1 MRTFHIGIDCGVK
14 YIGISLFEDV
24 SLTVKDLLKCEFIK
38 SSNEHHMTQSKIAF
52 GIIDNLKKSKI
63 LSDITANDKVYV
75 LIEYP
80 EQYQYSPVPRGNV
93 QDLAFTAGALS
104 LFFEMTFDNARVDLI
119 LPKIWKR
126 QVPKDIFLNRIL
138 SRLSEE
144 ELEILESKNYPKSVE
159 HNVIDAIGLGL
170 YLCRR
175 L

>member
-1 MRTFHIGIDCGVK
+1 MRNYKIGIDCGVK

-38 SSNEHHMTQSKIAF
+38 SNYENYRSESKIAY
-52 GIIDNLKKSKI
+52 GIIENLKKSDL
-63 LSDITANDKVYV
+63 LSEIERSDKVRV

-80 EQYQYSPVPRGNV
+80 EQYQYSPVPRNHV
-93 QDLAFTAGALS
+93 QDLAFTAGSLS
-104 LFFEMTFDNARVDLI
+104 CFFEMFFEDIRVDLI
-119 LPKIWKR
+119 LPKEWKR

-138 SRLSEE
+138 SRLSDK
-144 ELEILESKNYPKSVE
+144 ELEILDLKNYSKSTN

-170 YLCRR
+170 YLCGR